1 MMNFLRTNKYV
12 AGLWVI
18 IRLYLGFRWLTSGWG
33 KIVGGEFD
41 AGGYLQ
47 GAIAQTTGENPAV
60 QGWWATFLETVA
72 IPNAGLFSVFVMWG
86 EVLVGLGLILG
97 IFTNLAALMGVVMNF
112 SFLLSGTFSTNP
124 QMAILGIFIAI
135 AGANAGRYGLDRWVM
150 PYLKETWNQR
160 VRKGKQPETNAA

>member
-1 MMNFLRTNKYV
+1 MMNFLRTNKYI
-12 AGLWVI
+12 AGLWVV

-33 KIVGGEFD
+33 KIAGGEFD

-47 GAIAQTTGENPAV
+47 GALGNPDV
-60 QGWWATFLETVA
+60 QGWWASFLETVA
-72 IPNAGLFSVFVMWG
+72 IPNAGIFSVVVMWG

-135 AGANAGRYGLDRWVM
+135 AGANAGRYGLDRWVI
-150 PYLKETWNQR
+150 PYLKGTWNQR
-160 VRKGKQPETNAA
+160 VKKEKQSESYVA